1 MNALPTSGVWQ
12 SYKRMPVKL
21 NLNHEVRGVDKWCG

>member
-12 SYKRMPVKL
+12 SYKRMPVKS
-21 NLNHEVRGVDKWCG
+21 NFEVRGVDKWCG

>member
-12 SYKRMPVKL
+12 SYKRMPLKSL
-21 NLNHEVRGVDKWCG
+21 HYEVRGVDEWCG